1 MVGKGLS
8 KSGRAIS
15 SSHVYFSYINSFHL
29 FLLLYKNYVIL
40 IFKIFLMNFNYILF
54 SLRFLKVKLKNLQ
67 FMYVSTNFNDQ
78 IKLTFNDHKVTRIS
92 ENWVTRMLSI
102 YHLKI
107 LENILSTNYL
117 QFSFLFLCMH
127 NLPEP
132 FLRPKD

>member
-1 MVGKGLS
+1 
-8 KSGRAIS
+8 
-15 SSHVYFSYINSFHL
+15 
-29 FLLLYKNYVIL
+29 
-40 IFKIFLMNFNYILF
+40 
-54 SLRFLKVKLKNLQ
+54 
-67 FMYVSTNFNDQ
+67 MYVSTNFNDQ

-92 ENWVTRMLSI
+92 ENWVTIMLSI

-132 FLRPKD
+132 FLRLKD